1 MRQLTARET
10 VLVAAAA
17 ALAVIVPLYSFVFAP
32 ETAAMSALNRR
43 VEAQNKQL
51 TAIAASAGRLPTL
64 ERDHAGVAARLQQ
77 EEQQMPSTINVS
89 GLMGRL
95 SAAIAASGTQLV
107 EVTFPAGTQPTAS
120 ATDPVQELALTVRL
134 RGTFGHIVTF
144 LQFVEAAPAVVS
156 EQSLAIAGGAPPV
169 PGDGALEA
177 TVGLKAIAL
186 K

>member
-1 MRQLTARET
+1 MRQFTARET
-10 VLVAAAA
+10 VMVAVAV
-17 ALAVIVPLYSFVFAP
+17 ALAVIVPLYTFVFVP
-32 ETAAMSALNRR
+32 EINAMSALNRR

-51 TAIAASAGRLPTL
+51 AAISASAGRLPTL
-64 ERDHAGVAARLQQ
+64 ERDHAEVDARLKL
-77 EEQQMPSTINVS
+77 EEQRMPSTISVS

-95 SAAIAASGTQLV
+95 SAAIAGSGTQLL

-134 RGTFGHIVTF
+134 HGTFGHIVSF
-144 LQFVEAAPAVVS
+144 LQQIEAAPAVIE

-169 PGDGALEA
+169 PGDGALE
-177 TVGLKAIAL
+177 VIIGLKAIAL